1 MILISPDDKSTLQQN
16 GNMLLDDSGNKY
28 YKKNGIYYLLPIK
41 PIENSITVKYLDN
54 QYFRDFKYSKSL
66 TPTNKIDPNV
76 YGIKESNVIGFI
88 PNLMPNESALY
99 LDHGCGSGSMRP
111 MIESLGYI
119 YIGADNEV
127 GISTTVGGGEGFRNG
142 ATHYCDLHSLPFKD
156 ETFKFAHS
164 YSVFEHLQN
173 PFLAANELYRV
184 MEKGGTCF
192 IAIANLIPFHMDSF
206 FHMTHFGVLN
216 LFKSVGFNVL
226 QVAGANW
233 NAYDAISSMGGL
245 PGPRLFRSFI
255 SRTIVSMHKGLWILK
270 RIIKKNDDTMIDEIT
285 RHNMMSGIIKAIIKK
300 PN

>member
-1 MILISPDDKSTLQQN
+1 MILISPDDQSILELN
-16 GNMLLDDSGNKY
+16 GNRYLDSSGNKY
-28 YKKNGIYYLLPIK
+28 YIKNGIYYLLPVNPIK
-41 PIENSITVKYLDN
+41 QKIEIKYLDN
-54 QYFRDFKYSKSL
+54 QFFKDYKFSKYL
-66 TPTNKIDPNV
+66 TPTNQVDTNV

-88 PNLMPNESALY
+88 PKLMANESALY
-99 LDHGCGSGSMRP
+99 LDHGCGAGSMRP
-111 MIESLGYI
+111 MIESLGYT
-119 YIGADNEV
+119 YIGADNEI
-127 GISTTVGGGEGFRNG
+127 GTSTTVGGGEGCRNG

-216 LFKSVGFNVL
+216 LFISVGFNVL

-255 SRTIVSMHKGLWILK
+255 SRTIVSIHKGLWILK
-270 RIIKKNDDTMIDEIT
+270 RIIKKNDATMIDEIT
-285 RHNMMSGIIKAIIKK
+285 RHNMMSGIIKAIIK
-300 PN
+300 NSA

>member
-1 MILISPDDKSTLQQN
+1 MILISPDDQSTLELN
-16 GNMLLDDSGNKY
+16 GNRYLDSSGNKY
-28 YKKNGIYYLLPIK
+28 YIKNGIHYLLPVNPIK
-41 PIENSITVKYLDN
+41 QKIEIKYLDN
-54 QYFRDFKYSKSL
+54 QFFRDYKFSKYL
-66 TPTNKIDPNV
+66 TPTNQVDPNV

-88 PNLMPNESALY
+88 PKLMANESALY
-99 LDHGCGSGSMRP
+99 LDHGCGAGSMRP
-111 MIESLGYI
+111 MIESLGYT
-119 YIGADNEV
+119 YIGADNEI
-127 GISTTVGGGEGFRNG
+127 GTSTTVGGGEGFRNG
-142 ATHYCDLHSLPFKD
+142 ATHYCDLHSLPFND

-192 IAIANLIPFHMDSF
+192 IAIANLIPFHMDSY
-206 FHMTHFGVLN
+206 FHMTHYGVLN
-216 LFKSVGFNVL
+216 LFSSVGFNVL

-233 NAYDAISSMGGL
+233 NAYEAISSMGGL

-255 SRTIVSMHKGLWILK
+255 SRTIVFMHKGLWKIK
-270 RIIKKNDDTMIDEIT
+270 KTIKKNSDEEIDDIT